1 MDAADYELAGKLP
14 RVSAAV
20 AALYQSGT
28 NHHIE
33 TPT

>member
-1 MDAADYELAGKLP
+1 MDATDYELAGMLP

-20 AALYQSGT
+20 AAAYQAGT